1 MKGGGVDE
9 MDQQWTM
16 GIGAVFVLYS
26 MVSMSFKGFLL
37 LAACTDHD
45 RTLALGG
52 TLVSVA
58 L

>member
-16 GIGAVFVLYS
+16 GIGAVFVLYF
-26 MVSMSFKGFLL
+26 MVSMSFKGFLF

-52 TLVSVA
+52 TLVS
-58 L
+58 